1 MKKDIIC
8 IICPQSCHLVVEEI
22 NGTLVVSGSGCKR
35 GERHGI
41 KEYSNPERMLT
52 TTVAI
57 KNGTQVR
64 LPVISKD
71 EIRKDMIPDCLEVLY
86 NMYVN
91 APVEFGEI
99 IVHNICD
106 TGVDIVSSRSM
117 KENEVN

>member
-22 NGTLVVSGSGCKR
+22 NGNLVVTGSDCKR

-41 KEYSNPERMLT
+41 KEYTNPERLLT
-52 TTVAI
+52 TTIAI

-64 LPVISKD
+64 LPVISED

-86 NMYVN
+86 NINVD
-91 APVEFGEI
+91 APVEFGEV

-106 TGVDIVSSRSM
+106 TGIDIVSSRSM
-117 KENEVN
+117 KEKEVN